1 MMGIPEGRAKLN
13 LGIFKDPEADWIF
26 KRALT
31 FMNEKAAEIGECL
44 YTATRIDE
52 KSNDSWV
59 AEWAR
64 MAAMVE
70 DRAREALEKG
80 HPVSARECF
89 LRACNYYRVA
99 EYGAFPDD
107 PRFDK
112 LWEKSRECFQNAG
125 ALFDPPIR
133 TIEVPFEGKK
143 LPGYFW
149 RPDNSGR
156 KRPTLVAAGGA
167 DSSGEELVLWT
178 GMAAVR
184 RGYNF
189 FMFEHPGHRGAVHL
203 YRDCVK
209 RPDYEVPY
217 KAGLDVLETLTG
229 VDDRIALTGYS
240 FGGFVATRV
249 AAFEKRVRAVIPNN
263 PILNPTDIF
272 MMPKFVNKLPVSLL
286 LKIMDAKERKDS
298 PLSKSWTAY
307 SNWTR
312 GVYGLKPSEIL
323 MKYAGTLGKGEGI
336 ADIINRIN
344 TFVITDDVLRQITCP
359 ALGLVGADE
368 GKTMLKQAHRF
379 HDGISSKVKRLHI
392 FSLDADGSNDHCQLD
407 NRSVGNQVMY
417 DWLDELFDH
426 HV

>member
-1 MMGIPEGRAKLN
+1 MGLPEGRAKLN
-13 LGIFKDPEADWIF
+13 LGIFKDSEADWIF

-44 YTATRIDE
+44 YVASKIDE

-59 AEWAR
+59 TEWGKMAEA
-64 MAAMVE
+64 VE
-70 DRAREALEKG
+70 NRAREALEK
-80 HPVSARECF
+80 HHLISARECF

-107 PRFDK
+107 PRFHK
-112 LWEKSRECFQNAG
+112 FWEKSRDCFKEAG
-125 ALFDPPIR
+125 SLFNPPIQ

-149 RPDNSGR
+149 RPDDSDK

-167 DSSGEELVLWT
+167 DSSGEEIVLWT

-203 YRDCVK
+203 YNDCIK
-209 RPDYEVPY
+209 RPDYEAPY
-217 KAGLDVLETLTG
+217 KAGLDVLEKLPG
-229 VDDRIALTGYS
+229 VDERIALTGYS
-240 FGGFVATRV
+240 FGGFVVTRV
-249 AAFEKRVRAVIPNN
+249 AAFEKRIKAVIPNN
-263 PILNPTDIF
+263 PILKPTEIF
-272 MMPKFVNKLPVSLL
+272 MLPGIIYKLPLFLL
-286 LKIMDAKERKDS
+286 LIIIDSKAKKAS
-298 PLSKSWTAY
+298 PLTKSWTQY

-312 GVYGLKPSEIL
+312 GEYGLKSSEIL
-323 MKYAGTLGKGEGI
+323 LKNAGKIKKGEGI
-336 ADIINRIN
+336 LDIINRIN
-344 TFVITDDVLRQITCP
+344 KLVITGDILKMITCP

-368 GKTMLKQAHRF
+368 GKIMLKQAQTF
-379 HDGISSKVKRLHI
+379 YAGISSKVKKLHI
-392 FSLDADGSNDHCQLD
+392 LSLDKDGSNDHCQLD

-417 DWLDELFDH
+417 DWLDEIFEYR
-426 HV
+426 